1 MNFSLYIAQ
10 RYLFSKS
17 NNNAINFITLIAGFG
32 IIVGTAA
39 LFIVLSGFSGLKNFS
54 LEFTSF
60 SDPDLKIVPTTSKT
74 IRFTPAQKQALTAL
88 NGVVSFTEV
97 VEERMLMNCD
107 NKHLAVTLKG
117 VDANYPQATIDSIL
131 VYGQWFEPNTPQ
143 IVAGWGVTNELG
155 FGIFDVAK
163 VIKLYVPKP
172 GTGQQSSVKGAFRS
186 MKVAN
191 AGIFQINETLNNSQV
206 FTSIE
211 NAKYLLNYDAETLSA
226 IDIYL
231 EPSVDEDTARA
242 ALQSLFENKVTI
254 KNRLQLNDALYKM
267 LNTEHVAVYLIFT
280 LILII
285 ALFNIIGSI
294 IMMIL
299 DKKKNLKTL
308 YNLGATVKDLRRI
321 FYYQGILMTVI
332 GGGIGLG
339 IGILVIWLQQK
350 YSLVMITPSLAYP
363 VDFQF
368 INIGIVLATILTL
381 GILASRIASQR
392 IAKTQL
398 NV

>member
-1 MNFSLYIAQ
+1 MKLPLYIAK

-32 IIVGTAA
+32 IIIGTAA
-39 LFIVLSGFSGLKNFS
+39 LFVVLSGFSGLKNFS

-60 SDPDLKIVPTTSKT
+60 VDPDLKIVPSTTKT
-74 IRFTPAQKQALTAL
+74 IRFTAAQKQALKSL
-88 NGVVSFTEV
+88 NSVASFTEV
-97 VEERMLMNCD
+97 VEERMLMNCN

-131 VYGQWFEPNTPQ
+131 MYGQWFEPNTPQ

-163 VIKLYVPKP
+163 VIKLYAPKP
-172 GTGQQSSVKGAFRS
+172 GTGQQTSVKSAFTS

-191 AGIFQINETLNNSQV
+191 AGIFQVNETLDNGTV
-206 FTSIE
+206 FTSLE

-226 IDIYL
+226 LDIYL
-231 EPSVDEDTARA
+231 KPSIDEETARS
-242 ALQSLFENKVTI
+242 ALQSIFNNKVTI

-308 YNLGATVKDLRRI
+308 YHLGATVKELRRI

-332 GGGIGLG
+332 GGSIGLG
-339 IGILVIWLQQK
+339 IGVVVIWMQQK
-350 YSLVMITPSLAYP
+350 YDLVMITPSLPYP
-363 VDFQF
+363 VDLQLT
-368 INIGIVLATILTL
+368 NIGVVFGTIFIL
-381 GILASRIASQR
+381 GVLASRIASQR

>member
-1 MNFSLYIAQ
+1 MKLPLYIAK

-17 NNNAINFITLIAGFG
+17 TNNAINIITLVAGFG
-32 IIVGTAA
+32 IVIGTAA

-60 SDPDLKIVPTTSKT
+60 SDPDLKIVPTTTKT
-74 IRFTPAQKQALTAL
+74 IPFTATQKQALTAL
-88 NGVVSFTEV
+88 TSVAFYSEV
-97 VEERMLMNCD
+97 VEERMLISCE

-117 VDANYPQATIDSIL
+117 VDTNYPNATIDSIL
-131 VYGQWFEPNTPQ
+131 VYGQWFDSESAQ
-143 IVAGWGVTNELG
+143 IVAGWGVTTELG

-163 VIKLYVPKP
+163 VIKLYAPKP
-172 GTGQQSSVKGAFRS
+172 GTGQISSVKGAFTS
-186 MKVAN
+186 LKVSN
-191 AGIFQINETLNNSQV
+191 AGIFQINETLDNSQV

-211 NAKYLLNYDAETLSA
+211 NAKYLLNYPPETVSA
-226 IDIYL
+226 VEVYL
-231 EPSVDEDTARA
+231 APSVDEGTARA
-242 ALQSLFENKVTI
+242 EIQSVFNNQVTI
-254 KNRLQLNDALYKM
+254 KNRIQLNDALYKM

-308 YNLGATVKDLRRI
+308 YNLGATVKELRAI
-321 FYYQGILMTVI
+321 FFYQGILMTVI
-332 GGGIGLG
+332 GGSLG
-339 IGILVIWLQQK
+339 LVIGVLIVWLQQQF
-350 YSLVMITPSLAYP
+350 SLLMITASLAYP
-363 VDFQF
+363 VDLQW
-368 INIGIVLATILTL
+368 INVGIVLATILVL
-381 GILASRIASQR
+381 GAVASRIASQR

-398 NV
+398 NA

>member
-1 MNFSLYIAQ
+1 MKFPLYIAK

-17 NNNAINFITLIAGFG
+17 SNNAINFITLIAGFG
-32 IIVGTAA
+32 IIIGTAA

-60 SDPDLKIVPTTSKT
+60 ADPDLKIVPSTTKT
-74 IRFTPAQKQALTAL
+74 IRFTAAQKQALSAL
-88 NGVVSFTEV
+88 NSVASFTEV

-117 VDANYPQATIDSIL
+117 VDQNYPQATIDSIL
-131 VYGQWFEPNTPQ
+131 IYGQWFEPNSPQ
-143 IVAGWGVTNELG
+143 IVAGWGVTNALG
-155 FGIFDVAK
+155 FGIFDVTK
-163 VIKLYVPKP
+163 VIKLYAPKP
-172 GTGQQSSVKGAFRS
+172 GTGQLNAIKGAFTS

-191 AGIFQINETLNNSQV
+191 AGIFQVNETLDNSLV

-231 EPSVDEDTARA
+231 EPSADEDAVRI
-242 ALQSLFENKVTI
+242 ALQTIFGQQIAI
-254 KNRLQLNDALYKM
+254 KNRVQLNDALYKM

-285 ALFNIIGSI
+285 ALFNIVGSI

-308 YNLGATVKDLRRI
+308 YNLGATVKDLRKI
-321 FYYQGILMTVI
+321 FYYQGILMTIIGGSIGLVI
-332 GGGIGLG
+332 GVLI
-339 IGILVIWLQQK
+339 IWMQQRFD
-350 YSLVMITPSLAYP
+350 LLMISPTLAYP
-363 VDFQF
+363 VALQLA
-368 INIGIVLATILTL
+368 NVGIVLATIFVL
-381 GILASRIASQR
+381 GLLASRIASQR

-398 NV
+398 NI

>member
-1 MNFSLYIAQ
+1 LKFSLYIAK

-17 NNNAINFITLIAGFG
+17 TNNAINIITLVAGFG
-32 IIVGTAA
+32 IVIGTAA

-60 SDPDLKIVPTTSKT
+60 SDPDLKIVPTTTKT
-74 IRFTPAQKQALTAL
+74 IQFTAAQKQALTAL
-88 NGVVSFTEV
+88 SSVAFYSEV
-97 VEERMLMNCD
+97 VEERMLMSCE

-117 VDANYPQATIDSIL
+117 VDTNYPNATIDSIL
-131 VYGQWFEPNTPQ
+131 VYGQWFDSESAQ
-143 IVAGWGVTNELG
+143 IVAGWGVTSELG

-163 VIKLYVPKP
+163 VIKLYAPKP
-172 GTGQQSSVKGAFRS
+172 GTGQISSVKGAFTS
-186 MKVAN
+186 LKVAN
-191 AGIFQINETLNNSQV
+191 AGVFQINETLDNSQV

-211 NAKYLLNYDAETLSA
+211 NAKYLLNYPPETVSA
-226 IDIYL
+226 IEVYL
-231 EPSVDEDTARA
+231 APSVDEETARA
-242 ALQSLFENKVTI
+242 EIQSVFNNLVTI
-254 KNRLQLNDALYKM
+254 KNRIQLNDALYKM

-308 YNLGATVKDLRRI
+308 YNLGATVKELRAI
-321 FYYQGILMTVI
+321 FFYQGVLMTLI
-332 GGGIGLG
+332 GGGLGLVIGVV
-339 IGILVIWLQQK
+339 VIWLQQQF
-350 YSLVMITPSLAYP
+350 SLLMITPSLAYP
-363 VDFQF
+363 VDLQLV
-368 INIGIVLATILTL
+368 NVGIVFATILVL
-381 GILASRIASQR
+381 GVVASRIASQR

-398 NV
+398 NA

>member
-1 MNFSLYIAQ
+1 MKFPLYIAK

-17 NNNAINFITLIAGFG
+17 SNNAINFITLIAGFG
-32 IIVGTAA
+32 IIIGTAA
-39 LFIVLSGFSGLKNFS
+39 LFIVLSGFSGLKTFTVQ
-54 LEFTSF
+54 FTSF
-60 SDPDLKIVPTTSKT
+60 ADPDLKIVPTTTKT
-74 IRFTPAQKQALTAL
+74 IRFTAAQKQALNAL
-88 NGVVSFTEV
+88 NTVASFTEV

-117 VDANYPQATIDSIL
+117 VDENYPQATIDSIL

-163 VIKLYVPKP
+163 VIKLYAPKP
-172 GTGQQSSVKGAFRS
+172 GTGQLNSVNSAFKS

-191 AGIFQINETLNNSQV
+191 AGIFQINESKGNSQV
-206 FTSIE
+206 FTSLE
-211 NAKYLLNYDAETLSA
+211 NAKYLLGYDEETLSA
-226 IDIYL
+226 IDVYL
-231 EPSVDEDTARA
+231 EPSTNEDEVRTE
-242 ALQSLFENKVTI
+242 LQSIFKNQITI
-254 KNRLQLNDALYKM
+254 KNRIQLNDALYKM

-308 YNLGATVKDLRRI
+308 YNLGATIKELRRI

-332 GGGIGLG
+332 GGGIGLV
-339 IGILVIWLQQK
+339 IGMIIIGLQQHF
-350 YSLVMITPSLAYP
+350 SLVMITPSLPYP
-363 VDFQF
+363 VDLQLA
-368 INIGIVLATILTL
+368 NIAVVLVTILTL
-381 GILASRIASQR
+381 GIIASRIASQR

-398 NV
+398 NA

>member
-1 MNFSLYIAQ
+1 MKFPLYIAQ

-32 IIVGTAA
+32 IIIGTAA

-60 SDPDLKIVPTTSKT
+60 ADPDLKIVPTTTKT
-74 IRFTPAQKQALTAL
+74 IQFTPAQKQALTAL
-88 NGVVSFTEV
+88 NSVASFTEV

-131 VYGQWFEPNTPQ
+131 VYGQWFEPNTSQ
-143 IVAGWGVTNELG
+143 IVAGWGITNELG

-163 VIKLYVPKP
+163 VIKLYAPKP
-172 GTGQQSSVKGAFRS
+172 GTGQISSVKGAFTS

-191 AGIFQINETLNNSQV
+191 AGIFRINETLDNSQV

-211 NAKYLLNYDAETLSA
+211 NAKYLLNYPPETLSA
-226 IDIYL
+226 IEVYL
-231 EPSVDEDTARA
+231 APSVDEKTARA
-242 ALQSLFENKVTI
+242 QIQSVFNNQVTI
-254 KNRLQLNDALYKM
+254 KNRIQLNDALYKM

-299 DKKKNLKTL
+299 DKKKNLQTL
-308 YNLGATVKDLRRI
+308 HNLGATVKELRSI
-321 FYYQGILMTVI
+321 FFYQGVLMTLI
-332 GGGIGLG
+332 GGGLGLVIGVV
-339 IGILVIWLQQK
+339 VIWLQQQF
-350 YSLVMITPSLAYP
+350 SLLMITPSLVYP
-363 VDFQF
+363 VDLQLV
-368 INIGIVLATILTL
+368 NVGIVLATILVL
-381 GILASRIASQR
+381 GALASRIASQR

-398 NV
+398 NA

>member
-1 MNFSLYIAQ
+1 MKFSLYIAK

-17 NNNAINFITLIAGFG
+17 SNNAINFITLIAGFG
-32 IIVGTAA
+32 IIIGTAA
-39 LFIVLSGFSGLKNFS
+39 LFIVLSGFSGLKTFTVQ
-54 LEFTSF
+54 FTSF
-60 SDPDLKIVPTTSKT
+60 ADPDLKIVPTTTKT
-74 IRFTPAQKQALTAL
+74 IRFTEAQKQALTAL
-88 NGVVSFTEV
+88 SSIASFTEI

-117 VDANYPQATIDSIL
+117 VDDNYPQATIDSIL

-155 FGIFDVAK
+155 FGIFDVTK
-163 VIKLYVPKP
+163 VIKLYAPKP
-172 GTGQQSSVKGAFRS
+172 GTGQLSSVNSAFKS

-206 FTSIE
+206 FTTLE
-211 NAKYLLNYDAETLSA
+211 NAKYLLGYDAETLSA
-226 IDIYL
+226 IDLYL
-231 EPSVDEDTARA
+231 EPSANEDELRA
-242 ALQSLFENKVTI
+242 QLQSIFKNQITI
-254 KNRLQLNDALYKM
+254 KNRVQLNDALYKM

-285 ALFNIIGSI
+285 ALFNIVGAI

-308 YNLGATVKDLRRI
+308 YKLGATVKELRRI

-332 GGGIGLG
+332 GGGIGLV
-339 IGILVIWLQQK
+339 IGLIVIWLQQH
-350 YSLVMITPSLAYP
+350 YALVMISPSLAYP
-363 VDFQF
+363 VDIQF
-368 INIGIVLATILTL
+368 VNIGIVLATILIL

-398 NV
+398 NA

>member
-1 MNFSLYIAQ
+1 MKFSLYIAK

-17 NNNAINFITLIAGFG
+17 TNNAINIITLVAGFG
-32 IIVGTAA
+32 IVIGTAA

-60 SDPDLKIVPTTSKT
+60 SDPDLKIVPTTTKT
-74 IRFTPAQKQALTAL
+74 IQFSAAQKQALTAL
-88 NGVVSFTEV
+88 SSVAFYSEV
-97 VEERMLMNCD
+97 VEERMLMSCE

-117 VDANYPQATIDSIL
+117 VDTNYPNATIDSIL
-131 VYGQWFEPNTPQ
+131 VYGQWFDSESAQ
-143 IVAGWGVTNELG
+143 IVAGWGVTSELG

-163 VIKLYVPKP
+163 VIKLYAPKP
-172 GTGQQSSVKGAFRS
+172 GTGQISSVKGAFTS
-186 MKVAN
+186 LKVAN
-191 AGIFQINETLNNSQV
+191 AGIFQINETLDNSQV

-211 NAKYLLNYDAETLSA
+211 NAKYLLNYPPETVSA
-226 IDIYL
+226 VEVYL
-231 EPSVDEDTARA
+231 APSVDEGTARA
-242 ALQSLFENKVTI
+242 EIQSVFNNQVTI
-254 KNRLQLNDALYKM
+254 KNRIQLNDALYKM

-308 YNLGATVKDLRRI
+308 YNLGATVKELRAI
-321 FYYQGILMTVI
+321 FFYQGVLMTLI
-332 GGGIGLG
+332 GGGLGLVIGVV
-339 IGILVIWLQQK
+339 VIWLQQQF
-350 YSLVMITPSLAYP
+350 SLLMITPSLAYP
-363 VDFQF
+363 VDLQLV
-368 INIGIVLATILTL
+368 NVGIVFATILVL
-381 GILASRIASQR
+381 GVVASRIASQR

-398 NV
+398 NA

>member
-1 MNFSLYIAQ
+1 MKLPLYIAK

-17 NNNAINFITLIAGFG
+17 TNNAINIITLVAGFG
-32 IIVGTAA
+32 IVIGTAA

-60 SDPDLKIVPTTSKT
+60 SDPDLKIVPTTTKT
-74 IRFTPAQKQALTAL
+74 IPFTAAQKQALTAL
-88 NGVVSFTEV
+88 TSVAFYSEV
-97 VEERMLMNCD
+97 VEERMLISCE

-117 VDANYPQATIDSIL
+117 VDTNYPNATIDSIL
-131 VYGQWFEPNTPQ
+131 VYGQWFDSESAQ
-143 IVAGWGVTNELG
+143 IVAGWGVTTELG

-163 VIKLYVPKP
+163 VIKLYAPKP
-172 GTGQQSSVKGAFRS
+172 GTGQISSVKGAFTS
-186 MKVAN
+186 LKVSN
-191 AGIFQINETLNNSQV
+191 AGIFQINETLDNSQV

-211 NAKYLLNYDAETLSA
+211 NAKYLLNYPPETVSA
-226 IDIYL
+226 VEVYL
-231 EPSVDEDTARA
+231 APSVDEGTARA
-242 ALQSLFENKVTI
+242 EIQSVFNNQVTI
-254 KNRLQLNDALYKM
+254 KNRIQLNDALYKM

-308 YNLGATVKDLRRI
+308 YNLGATVKELRAI
-321 FYYQGILMTVI
+321 FFYQGILMTVI
-332 GGGIGLG
+332 GGSLG
-339 IGILVIWLQQK
+339 LVIGVLIVWLQQQF
-350 YSLVMITPSLAYP
+350 SLLMITASLAYP
-363 VDFQF
+363 VDLQW
-368 INIGIVLATILTL
+368 INVGVVLATILVL
-381 GILASRIASQR
+381 GAVASRIASQR

-398 NV
+398 NA

>member
-1 MNFSLYIAQ
+1 MKFSLYIAK

-17 NNNAINFITLIAGFG
+17 SNNAINFITLIAGFG
-32 IIVGTAA
+32 IIIGTAA
-39 LFIVLSGFSGLKNFS
+39 LFIVLSGFSGLKTFTVQ
-54 LEFTSF
+54 FTSF
-60 SDPDLKIVPTTSKT
+60 ADPDLKIVPTTTKT
-74 IRFTPAQKQALTAL
+74 IRFTEAQKQALTAL
-88 NGVVSFTEV
+88 NSIASFSEI

-117 VDANYPQATIDSIL
+117 VDDNYPQATIDSIL

-155 FGIFDVAK
+155 IGIFDVTK
-163 VIKLYVPKP
+163 VIKLYAPKP
-172 GTGQQSSVKGAFRS
+172 GTGQLSSVNSAFKS

-206 FTSIE
+206 FTALE
-211 NAKYLLNYDAETLSA
+211 NAKYLLGYDAETLSA
-226 IDIYL
+226 IDLYL
-231 EPSVDEDTARA
+231 EPSANEDELRA
-242 ALQSLFENKVTI
+242 QLQSIFKNQITI
-254 KNRLQLNDALYKM
+254 KNRVQLNDALYKM

-285 ALFNIIGSI
+285 ALFNIVGAI

-308 YNLGATVKDLRRI
+308 YNLGATVKDLRKI
-321 FYYQGILMTVI
+321 FYHQGILMTVI
-332 GGGIGLG
+332 GGSIGLV
-339 IGILVIWLQQK
+339 IGVIVIGLQQH
-350 YSLVMITPSLAYP
+350 YALVMITPSLPYP
-363 VDFQF
+363 VDLQLA
-368 INIGIVLATILTL
+368 NVGIVLLTILTL

-398 NV
+398 ER

>member
-1 MNFSLYIAQ
+1 
-10 RYLFSKS
+10 
-17 NNNAINFITLIAGFG
+17 
-32 IIVGTAA
+32 
-39 LFIVLSGFSGLKNFS
+39 
-54 LEFTSF
+54 
-60 SDPDLKIVPTTSKT
+60 
-74 IRFTPAQKQALTAL
+74 
-88 NGVVSFTEV
+88 
-97 VEERMLMNCD
+97 MNCD

-131 VYGQWFEPNTPQ
+131 MYGQWFEPNTPQ

-163 VIKLYVPKP
+163 VIKLYAPKP
-172 GTGQQSSVKGAFRS
+172 GTGQQTSVKSAFTS

-191 AGIFQINETLNNSQV
+191 AGIFQVNETLDNGTV
-206 FTSIE
+206 FTSLE

-226 IDIYL
+226 LDIYL
-231 EPSVDEDTARA
+231 KPSIDEEVARST
-242 ALQSLFENKVTI
+242 LQSIFNNKVTI

-308 YNLGATVKDLRRI
+308 YNLGATVKELRRI

-332 GGGIGLG
+332 GGSIGLG
-339 IGILVIWLQQK
+339 IGVVVIWLQQK
-350 YSLVMITPSLAYP
+350 YALVMITPSLPYP
-363 VDFQF
+363 VDLQLA
-368 INIGIVLATILTL
+368 NIGVVFGTIFIL
-381 GILASRIASQR
+381 GVLASRIASQR

-398 NV
+398 NA

>member
-1 MNFSLYIAQ
+1 MKFSLYIAK

-17 NNNAINFITLIAGFG
+17 SNNAINFITLIAGFG
-32 IIVGTAA
+32 IIIGTAA
-39 LFIVLSGFSGLKNFS
+39 LFIVLSGFSGLKTFTVQ
-54 LEFTSF
+54 FTSF
-60 SDPDLKIVPTTSKT
+60 ADPDLKIVPTTTKT
-74 IRFTPAQKQALTAL
+74 IRFTEAQKQALTAL
-88 NGVVSFTEV
+88 NSIASFSEI

-117 VDANYPQATIDSIL
+117 VDDNYPQATIDSIL

-155 FGIFDVAK
+155 FGIFDVTK
-163 VIKLYVPKP
+163 VIKLYAPKP
-172 GTGQQSSVKGAFRS
+172 GTGQLSSVNSAFKS

-206 FTSIE
+206 FTTLE
-211 NAKYLLNYDAETLSA
+211 NAKYLLGYDAETLSA
-226 IDIYL
+226 IDLYL
-231 EPSVDEDTARA
+231 EPSANEDELRA
-242 ALQSLFENKVTI
+242 QLQSIFKNQITI
-254 KNRLQLNDALYKM
+254 KNRVQLNDALYKM

-285 ALFNIIGSI
+285 ALFNIVGAI

-308 YNLGATVKDLRRI
+308 YNLGATVKDLRKI
-321 FYYQGILMTVI
+321 FYYQGVLMTII
-332 GGGIGLG
+332 GGGIGLV
-339 IGILVIWLQQK
+339 IGVIVIGLQQH
-350 YSLVMITPSLAYP
+350 YALVMITPSLPYP
-363 VDFQF
+363 VDLQLA
-368 INIGIVLATILTL
+368 NVGIVLLTILTL

-398 NV
+398 ER

>member
-1 MNFSLYIAQ
+1 MKFSLYIAQ

>member
-1 MNFSLYIAQ
+1 MKFPLYIAK

-32 IIVGTAA
+32 IIIGTAA

-60 SDPDLKIVPTTSKT
+60 VDPDLKIVPSTTKT
-74 IRFTPAQKQALTAL
+74 IRFTAAQKQDLKSL
-88 NGVVSFTEV
+88 NSVASFTEV

-131 VYGQWFEPNTPQ
+131 MYGQWFEPNTPQ

-163 VIKLYVPKP
+163 VIKLYAPKP
-172 GTGQQSSVKGAFRS
+172 GTGQQTSVKSAFTS

-191 AGIFQINETLNNSQV
+191 AGIFQVNETLDNGTV
-206 FTSIE
+206 FTSLE

-226 IDIYL
+226 LDIYL
-231 EPSVDEDTARA
+231 KPSIDEEAARS
-242 ALQSLFENKVTI
+242 ALQSIFNNKVTI

-308 YNLGATVKDLRRI
+308 YHLGATVKELRRI

-332 GGGIGLG
+332 GGSIGLG
-339 IGILVIWLQQK
+339 IGVVVIWMQQK
-350 YSLVMITPSLAYP
+350 YDLVMITPSLPYP
-363 VDFQF
+363 VDLQLT
-368 INIGIVLATILTL
+368 NIGVVFGTIFIL
-381 GILASRIASQR
+381 GVLASRIASQR

>member
-1 MNFSLYIAQ
+1 
-10 RYLFSKS
+10 
-17 NNNAINFITLIAGFG
+17 
-32 IIVGTAA
+32 
-39 LFIVLSGFSGLKNFS
+39 
-54 LEFTSF
+54 
-60 SDPDLKIVPTTSKT
+60 
-74 IRFTPAQKQALTAL
+74 
-88 NGVVSFTEV
+88 
-97 VEERMLMNCD
+97 
-107 NKHLAVTLKG
+107 
-117 VDANYPQATIDSIL
+117 
-131 VYGQWFEPNTPQ
+131 
-143 IVAGWGVTNELG
+143 
-155 FGIFDVAK
+155 
-163 VIKLYVPKP
+163 
-172 GTGQQSSVKGAFRS
+172 
-186 MKVAN
+186 
-191 AGIFQINETLNNSQV
+191 
-206 FTSIE
+206 
-211 NAKYLLNYDAETLSA
+211 
-226 IDIYL
+226 
-231 EPSVDEDTARA
+231 
-242 ALQSLFENKVTI
+242 
-254 KNRLQLNDALYKM
+254 M

>member
-1 MNFSLYIAQ
+1 MKFPLYIAK

-17 NNNAINFITLIAGFG
+17 TNNAINIITLVAGFG
-32 IIVGTAA
+32 IVIGTAA

-60 SDPDLKIVPTTSKT
+60 SDPDLKIVPTTTKT
-74 IRFTPAQKQALTAL
+74 IPFTAAQKQALTAL
-88 NGVVSFTEV
+88 TSVAFYSEV
-97 VEERMLMNCD
+97 IEERMLISCE

-117 VDANYPQATIDSIL
+117 VDTNYPNATIDSIL
-131 VYGQWFEPNTPQ
+131 VYGQWFDSESAQ
-143 IVAGWGVTNELG
+143 IVAGWGVTTELG

-163 VIKLYVPKP
+163 VIKLYAPKP
-172 GTGQQSSVKGAFRS
+172 GTGQISSVKGAFTS
-186 MKVAN
+186 LKVSN
-191 AGIFQINETLNNSQV
+191 AGIFQINETLDNSQV

-211 NAKYLLNYDAETLSA
+211 NAKYLLNYPPETVSA
-226 IDIYL
+226 VEVYL
-231 EPSVDEDTARA
+231 VPSVEEDTARA
-242 ALQSLFENKVTI
+242 EIQSVFNNQVTI
-254 KNRLQLNDALYKM
+254 KNRIQLNDALYKM

-308 YNLGATVKDLRRI
+308 YNLGATVKELRAI
-321 FYYQGILMTVI
+321 FFYQGILMTVI
-332 GGGIGLG
+332 GGSLG
-339 IGILVIWLQQK
+339 LVIGVLIVWLQQQF
-350 YSLVMITPSLAYP
+350 SLLMITASLAYP
-363 VDFQF
+363 VDLQW
-368 INIGIVLATILTL
+368 INVGIVLATILVL
-381 GILASRIASQR
+381 GAVASRIASQR

-398 NV
+398 NA